1 MGIYFYFIYL
11 FIYLKNFFIFNFI
24 PSFFLSSSFLHL
36 TLSVSHSLPLS
47 LPPSFSLP
55 LSPFLPLLFLSLPS
69 SFLFSSLLPPLS
81 LTPFLSLLSLST
93 DEDSKRPRSLSDRW
107 NDVIKRLELWVEI
120 MELNDQ
126 GEYVAVE
133 LQPKADIKSGGI
145 FQIRQV
151 CTGYGAAAAAAA
163 MLRFDLNLRF
173 QHVQL

>member
-1 MGIYFYFIYL
+1 MEFIYFI
-11 FIYLKNFFIFNFI
+11 FFFF
-24 PSFFLSSSFLHL
+24 SFFLFVFNFYSLLSILFLPSFNMY
-36 TLSVSHSLPLS
+36 SFCFSLS
-47 LPPSFSLP
+47 L
-55 LSPFLPLLFLSLPS
+55 SP
-69 SFLFSSLLPPLS
+69 
-81 LTPFLSLLSLST
+81 SLST

-151 CTGYGAAAAAAA
+151 QCVLDMVLLLLGC
-163 MLRFDLNLRF
+163 
-173 QHVQL
+173 

>member
-1 MGIYFYFIYL
+1 MWDL
-11 FIYLKNFFIFNFI
+11 FLFFLFLFFNFFLFVFNFT

-36 TLSVSHSLPLS
+36 TCTLSVSHSL
-47 LPPSFSLP
+47 
-55 LSPFLPLLFLSLPS
+55 SP
-69 SFLFSSLLPPLS
+69 
-81 LTPFLSLLSLST
+81 SLST

-151 CTGYGAAAAAAA
+151 CYWIWCCCCWCCWCCNAKIWFKFKVPTCSAIISFFCILTIIQCMY
-163 MLRFDLNLRF
+163 MIVFF
-173 QHVQL
+173 

>member
-1 MGIYFYFIYL
+1 MMWKFIFIYFIFYFYF
-11 FIYLKNFFIFNFI
+11 FIFLFFFFLYLI
-24 PSFFLSSSFLHL
+24 FTPSFFLSSSFLHL
-36 TLSVSHSLPLS
+36 TCTLSVSHSL
-47 LPPSFSLP
+47 
-55 LSPFLPLLFLSLPS
+55 SP
-69 SFLFSSLLPPLS
+69 
-81 LTPFLSLLSLST
+81 SLST

-151 CTGYGAAAAAAA
+151 YMYWIWCCCCCCDAKI
-163 MLRFDLNLRF
+163 
-173 QHVQL
+173 

>member
-1 MGIYFYFIYL
+1 MY
-11 FIYLKNFFIFNFI
+11 
-24 PSFFLSSSFLHL
+24 SFCFS
-36 TLSVSHSLPLS
+36 LS
-47 LPPSFSLP
+47 L
-55 LSPFLPLLFLSLPS
+55 SP
-69 SFLFSSLLPPLS
+69 
-81 LTPFLSLLSLST
+81 SLST

-151 CTGYGAAAAAAA
+151 QCVLD
-163 MLRFDLNLRF
+163 MVLLL
-173 QHVQL
+173 